1 MPPLR
6 RRRLDAAQA
15 SRNPHGNARNG
26 VITMQMPILEA
37 NGMRMPRIGLGTWP
51 MKGAECQRS
60 VESALGLGYRHLDTA
75 EMYGNEDAVGA
86 GLAASGLPRAEVF
99 LTTKIWNDKPN
110 GAAIRRAFDA
120 SLKRLATPYVD
131 LLLIHWPSPELDL
144 ADALAGLAAIRAE
157 GRAKA
162 IGVSNFP
169 PRLLQRAV
177 DQGVGL
183 ACLQVEFH
191 VMLDQ
196 SRLLEI
202 TRANAMALTAYSPL
216 AKGGGLDQP
225 ALARVAA
232 KHGATPAQVA
242 LAWLL
247 AQPGVAMVPK
257 AASSARQQEN
267 LGALSLRLDADDM
280 AAIATLP
287 KDRRFVNPAIAPDWG
302 NG

>member
-1 MPPLR
+1 MEMP
-6 RRRLDAAQA
+6 
-15 SRNPHGNARNG
+15 
-26 VITMQMPILEA
+26 VIDA

-51 MKGAECQRS
+51 MKGAECQRA
-60 VESALGLGYRHLDTA
+60 VESALSLGYRHLDTA

-86 GLAASGLPRAEVF
+86 GLAASGLKRGDVF

-110 GAAIRRAFDA
+110 GSAIRRAFDA
-120 SLKRLATPYVD
+120 SLKRLATPHVD

-144 ADALAGLAAIRAE
+144 PDALKGLAAIRAE
-157 GRAKA
+157 GCAKS

-169 PRLLQRAV
+169 PKLLQRAI
-177 DQGVGL
+177 DAGVNL

-196 SRLLEI
+196 SKLLGI
-202 TRANAMALTAYSPL
+202 CRANGMALTAYSPL
-216 AKGGGLDQP
+216 AKGSGLDTP
-225 ALARVAA
+225 ALNTIAR

-247 AQPGVAMVPK
+247 AHEGVAMVPK
-257 AASSARQQEN
+257 AASPARQEEN
-267 LGALSLRLDADDM
+267 LGALRVKLDEEDL
-280 AAIATLP
+280 AAIAALP
-287 KDRRFVNPAIAPDWG
+287 KDRRAVNPAMAPDWA